1 MCVQVPGYGGFIP
14 ASKMNRRA
22 SEHGDMKNPRPQSL
36 DLRLFYR
43 HNTPGYTGHAPSAAC
58 NDPGPAHCGSNAL
71 TTSGAAALGLIL

>member
-1 MCVQVPGYGGFIP
+1 
-14 ASKMNRRA
+14 MNARA
-22 SEHGDMKNPRPQSL
+22 REHGDLHHPRRKPL

-58 NDPGPAHCGSNAL
+58 NDPGPARCGLNPV